1 MTAAIDGLT
10 GRGQAA
16 RAAARKL
23 ARLSTAVKDQA
34 LFNIADAL
42 SAREGEILAANEKD
56 IQVGRDKGLSEAVLE
71 RLLLDP
77 SRLEGMAA
85 DVRVVASLPDPVGE
99 TFDMRTLPNGLRLG
113 RRRVP
118 LGVIGAIYES
128 RPNITVDISA
138 LCLKSGNAVILR
150 GGSESIH
157 SNTAL
162 ANVVRDAIEGAGAPG
177 RRCSSSSPPTARW
190 WSVCWQ

>member
-1 MTAAIDGLT
+1 MTTAIDELT

-23 ARLSTAVKDQA
+23 ARLSTAVKDRA

-56 IQVGRDKGLSEAVLE
+56 IQAGREKGLSEAVLE
-71 RLLLDP
+71 RLVLDP

-162 ANVVRDAIEGAGAPG
+162 ALN
-177 RRCSSSSPPTARW
+177 
-190 WSVCWQ
+190 